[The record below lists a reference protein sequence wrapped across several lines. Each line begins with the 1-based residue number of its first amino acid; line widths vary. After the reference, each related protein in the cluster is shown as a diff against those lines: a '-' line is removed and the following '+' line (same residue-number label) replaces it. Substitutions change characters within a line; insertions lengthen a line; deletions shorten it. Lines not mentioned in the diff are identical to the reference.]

1 MGAAGIAERA
11 MASQHYR
18 IGGWTF
24 RAGENELLQGGERRR
39 LEDRAARTL
48 ELLCRRAGEAV
59 GQDEMIT
66 EVWNGRSQSP
76 NSIPVVIGQLR
87 RALGDDA
94 RSPRFIETVPKRGY
108 RLVAGPEAE
117 TPLRSRRPT
126 AAALLMLLL
135 LVLAGGAWLAL
146 RPAAPALA
154 VSDVVNATGDPSHE
168 PLARATSELIA
179 AGLSRRGLVFRRGA
193 AREGEAQLSARLTL
207 WTGEPTIGLT
217 ATGPDGNV
225 RWSAMARGPA
235 EKLPS
240 SVNRA
245 LDALAETWVARR
257 AALH

>member
-1 MGAAGIAERA
+1 

-24 RAGENELLQGGERRR
+24 RAGENELVQGGERRR

-59 GQDEMIT
+59 GQDEIIAQ
-66 EVWNGRSQSP
+66 VWNGRSQSP

-108 RLVAGPEAE
+108 RLVAEGEAD
-117 TPLRSRRPT
+117 PAPRQRRPL
-126 AAALLMLLL
+126 AALGLLL
-135 LVLAGGAWLAL
+135 FLIAAVAAWFPD
-146 RPAAPALA
+146 RPAGPVLA
-154 VSDVVNATGDPSHE
+154 VSDVVNATGDPAHE

-179 AGLSRRGLVFRRGA
+179 AGLSRRGVVFRRGA
-193 AREGEAQLSARLTL
+193 ARESEIRLEARLTL
-207 WTGEPTIGLT
+207 WTGEPTIGFT
-217 ATGPDGNV
+217 ATGPDGAV

-235 EKLPS
+235 EKLPAN
-240 SVNRA
+240 VHRA
-245 LDALAETWVARR
+245 LDTFVETRVARR
-257 AALH
+257 RGVD

>member
-1 MGAAGIAERA
+1 
-11 MASQHYR
+11 MASRQYR

-24 RAGENELLQGGERRR
+24 QAGENALVRGGERRR

-59 GQDEMIT
+59 GQDEIIA

-108 RLVAGPEAE
+108 RLAVEPEAE
-117 TPLRSRRPT
+117 AETRPERR
-126 AAALLMLLL
+126 ARGGMAALGLLL
-135 LVLAGGAWLAL
+135 LALAAIAWLAL

-154 VSDVVNATGDPSHE
+154 VSDVVNATGDPAHE

-179 AGLSRRGLVFRRGA
+179 ADLSRRGLAFRRGPA
-193 AREGEAQLSARLTL
+193 GEGETGLTARLTL
-207 WTGEPTIGLT
+207 WTGEPTVGLT
-217 ATGPDGNV
+217 ATGPDGVV

-235 EKLPS
+235 ERLPAN
-240 SVNRA
+240 VRRA
-245 LDALAETWVARR
+245 LDDFASRRVAP
-257 AALH
+257 

>member
-1 MGAAGIAERA
+1 
-11 MASQHYR
+11 MASRHYR

-24 RAGENELLQGGERRR
+24 RSGENELVRGGERRR

-59 GQDEMIT
+59 GQDEIIAA
-66 EVWNGRSQSP
+66 VWNGRSQSP

-87 RALGDDA
+87 RALDDDA
-94 RSPRFIETVPKRGY
+94 RSPRFIETLPKRGY
-108 RLVAGPEAE
+108 RLIAQAEPEVPAAR
-117 TPLRSRRPT
+117 RSRRPMAT
-126 AAALLMLLL
+126 LLL
-135 LVLAGGAWLAL
+135 LFAIAAGAAWLAL

-154 VSDVVNATGDPSHE
+154 VSDVVNATGDPAHD

-193 AREGEAQLSARLTL
+193 ARDGEAQLAARLTL

-217 ATGPDGNV
+217 ATGPDGTV

-235 EKLPS
+235 ENLPA
-240 SVNRA
+240 SVERA
-245 LDALAETWVARR
+245 LHEFVERRVAP
-257 AALH
+257 

>member
-1 MGAAGIAERA
+1 

-24 RAGENELLQGGERRR
+24 RSGENELLRGDERRR

-59 GQDEMIT
+59 GQDEIIA

-108 RLVAGPEAE
+108 RLVAEPEPEGA
-117 TPLRSRRPT
+117 PPRRT
-126 AAALLMLLL
+126 RRWAAAVLVVLLAVAAL
-135 LVLAGGAWLAL
+135 AWLAL
-146 RPAAPALA
+146 RPAEPALA
-154 VSDVVNATGDPSHE
+154 VSDVVNATGDPAYD

-179 AGLSRRGLVFRRGA
+179 AGLSRRGLVFRRGS
-193 AREGEAQLSARLTL
+193 AREGEAELAARLTL
-207 WTGEPTIGLT
+207 WTGEPTVGLT
-217 ATGPDGNV
+217 ATGPDGV
-225 RWSAMARGPA
+225 VGWSAMARGPA
-235 EKLPS
+235 ERLPAN
-240 SVNRA
+240 VGRA
-245 LDALAETWVARR
+245 LDAFVARR
-257 AALH
+257 VAPRRAVD

>member
-1 MGAAGIAERA
+1 

-59 GQDEMIT
+59 GQDEIIAQ
-66 EVWNGRSQSP
+66 VWNGRSQSP

-108 RLVAGPEAE
+108 RLVAEPESE
-117 TPLRSRRPT
+117 VPSPRRRRLLP
-126 AAALLMLLL
+126 AVALAL
-135 LVLAGGAWLAL
+135 LVLAAAAAAWLAL
-146 RPAAPALA
+146 RPAAPPLA
-154 VSDVVNATGDPSHE
+154 VSDVANATGDASHE

-193 AREGEAQLSARLTL
+193 AREGETRLEARLTL
-207 WTGEPTIGLT
+207 WTGEPTIGFT
-217 ATGPDGNV
+217 ATGPDGAV

-235 EKLPS
+235 EKLPAN
-240 SVNRA
+240 VERA
-245 LDALAETWVARR
+245 LDSFVDTRVAR
-257 AALH
+257 

>member
-1 MGAAGIAERA
+1 
-11 MASQHYR
+11 MASRQYR

-24 RAGENELLQGGERRR
+24 RAGENELLRDGERRR

-59 GQDEMIT
+59 PQDEIIA

-87 RALGDDA
+87 KALGDDA

-108 RLVAGPEAE
+108 RLVAAPESEA
-117 TPLRSRRPT
+117 PDPGRRRWP
-126 AAALLMLLL
+126 AAALLLLL
-135 LVLAGGAWLAL
+135 LVAAGAAWLAL

-154 VSDVVNATGDPSHE
+154 VSDVVNATGDPAHD

-193 AREGEAQLSARLTL
+193 AREGESQLDARLTL
-207 WTGEPTIGLT
+207 WTGEPTIGFT
-217 ATGPDGNV
+217 ATAPDGAV

-235 EKLPS
+235 GKLPAN
-240 SVNRA
+240 VEKA
-245 LDALAETWVARR
+245 LDSFVETRVAR
-257 AALH
+257 